1 MPTQRLLLMTQTPL
15 HEQLLWDY
23 ARHTQVASEDNPL
36 AVEVIGFPEE
46 LWPRLEKETLDLL
59 LLDQVNT
66 RWEETHR
73 LLLDREGGSATPVL
87 LLNQSTWDELLSLSS
102 SARISHLTAVLDPA
116 LLRRRA
122 LLETRVYTRSLEA
135 TEARLR
141 TLIESNLDGIVILDA
156 KGDIRFVN
164 RAVEEL
170 LGHRREQLL
179 GQPFGI
185 PVVERSHS
193 KLQVLVGGE
202 ARILELRLDTLQWE
216 GESCHL
222 AFLRDVTA
230 RHRQEQIL
238 RSALRRNSQ
247 LVAAIS
253 SLHLGVIIAN
263 AREVNLPVLFANHGF
278 SEISGYGIDDVLD
291 QPFPLLKG
299 RATDA
304 GVVEQAAEALRN
316 GHSFQGELL
325 CYRQDGSEFWS
336 ALTLNPVF
344 DGEGNLL
351 SMVGVLQ
358 DVTEQ
363 RHAAQALRDSEAN
376 LKALIESTSDLICSL
391 NKQGQIIACNVA
403 FRNVTFELTG
413 VELGRGAYLL
423 EYLDFAN
430 REAWQQYLHI
440 ALEGESFTEEMVLN
454 VGNRKLSY
462 EICFSPVRTPD
473 GQVMGTT
480 IFARDITARKLAE
493 EQLLHNA
500 FHDSLTGLP
509 NRALLGERL
518 ERAFSRARRRPD
530 GLVAMLQV
538 GPDRYRNITG
548 SAGFS
553 VGDRLIVTAAQRVEG
568 CLRPSDTVARLT
580 AEHFAVLL
588 EDISEVSDALRVA
601 ERIHKAFEEPFHFG
615 NEDFYVTVSIGIAI
629 HEAHLGVGEIL
640 RDANTAY
647 HRAARQGGNCNEV
660 FRADMQEDANRK
672 LKMESDLRKAIS
684 RGELMVY
691 YQPIIA
697 LQTGRLAGFEALL
710 RWKHPTWGFVRPDEF
725 IALAEDNG
733 LIMPIGQFALERA
746 CAQLTEWD
754 ARFPQARGL
763 SISVNLS
770 PKQTLQGDLIKVVKE
785 ALSQSRLGAQR
796 LKLEVTEG
804 VFVENLDHLKTVLAE
819 LAQLGVQLQLDDFG
833 TKYSTLLYL
842 HELPLHFIKIDQSFV
857 KRLGPQRQHVA
868 VVQTIQTLSHQL
880 NMQVVAEGIEE
891 PYHARILTDLGVEF
905 GQGFH
910 FAKPMPVVEVE
921 RLLSMSR
928 PPWAGSY

>member
-1 MPTQRLLLMTQTPL
+1 MPTQRLLLLTQNPL

-23 ARHTQVASEDNPL
+23 ARQTQAASEDNPI
-36 AVEVIGFPEE
+36 AVEVIRLPEE
-46 LWPRLEKETLDLL
+46 LNPRLEKDTLDLL
-59 LLDQVNT
+59 ILDQVNT

-73 LLLDREGGSATPVL
+73 LLLDREGGTATPVL
-87 LLNQSTWDELLSLSS
+87 MLDQSTWDELLSLSS
-102 SARISHLTAVLDPA
+102 SERIRHLRAVLNPA
-116 LLRRRA
+116 LIRRRA

-141 TLIESNLDGIVILDA
+141 TLIESNLDGIVILNA
-156 KGDIRFVN
+156 QGDIRFVN

-170 LGHRREQLL
+170 LGHRRDQLL

-304 GVVEQAAEALRN
+304 GVLDQAAEALRN

-454 VGNRKLSY
+454 VGSRKLSY

-530 GLVAMLQV
+530 GLVAVLQV
-538 GPDRYRNITG
+538 GLDRYRNITG
-548 SAGFS
+548 SAGYA
-553 VGDRLIVTAAQRVEG
+553 VGDRLLVTAAQRVEG

-629 HEAHLGVGEIL
+629 HEAHLGVGEIV

-733 LIMPIGQFALERA
+733 QIMPIGQFALERA

-785 ALSQSRLGAQR
+785 ALTQSRLTPQR

-891 PYHARILTDLGVEF
+891 PYHARILADLGVEY

-928 PPWAGSY
+928 PPWAESY